1 MAELSPG
8 DLRPPLAGATFE
20 QSLARLQVI
29 VDQLEDGQ
37 LTLAQSLAAYEEG
50 IKHLQ
55 VCHAALTDTER
66 KIEVLSGFNAA
77 GEPITRPFDDTAS
90 HTEEST
96 PRPTVAR
103 RSRKAGE
110 RMDQQIPRQ
119 CEPDSSALPSD
130 HELDGR
136 RELF

>member
-1 MAELSPG
+1 MSSMP
-8 DLRPPLAGATFE
+8 DPTCPPTFE
-20 QSLARLQVI
+20 QSLARLQEL

-37 LTLAQSLAAYEEG
+37 LTLGQSLAAYQEG

-77 GEPITRPFDDTAS
+77 GEPITRPFDDAATHSEEPVVKRTRRAS
-90 HTEEST
+90 TVSDGSSRGGNACGSP
-96 PRPTVAR
+96 PR
-103 RSRKAGE
+103 
-110 RMDQQIPRQ
+110 
-119 CEPDSSALPSD
+119 DS
-130 HELDGR
+130 ELDDR

>member
-1 MAELSPG
+1 MANPSDQP
-8 DLRPPLAGATFE
+8 TFE
-20 QSLARLQVI
+20 QSLARLQQL

-55 VCHAALTDTER
+55 VCHAALTETER
-66 KIEVLSGFNAA
+66 KIEILSGFNAA

-90 HTEEST
+90 DAEDN
-96 PRPTVAR
+96 VAR
-103 RSRKAGE
+103 RSREKRRPAKTI
-110 RMDQQIPRQ
+110 QP
-119 CEPDSSALPSD
+119 EPPPETCD
-130 HELDGR
+130 ELDGR

>member
-1 MAELSPG
+1 MNSMPDPTSP
-8 DLRPPLAGATFE
+8 ATFE
-20 QSLARLQVI
+20 QSLARLQEL

-37 LTLAQSLAAYEEG
+37 LTLGQSLAAYEEG

-77 GEPITRPFDDTAS
+77 GEPITRPFDDAATHSEETAPKRTRRPQS
-90 HTEEST
+90 ERT
-96 PRPTVAR
+96 PSVSDGSSPGANASGSLR
-103 RSRKAGE
+103 
-110 RMDQQIPRQ
+110 
-119 CEPDSSALPSD
+119 DS
-130 HELDGR
+130 ELDDR

>member
-1 MAELSPG
+1 MSNSSTQP
-8 DLRPPLAGATFE
+8 TFE
-20 QSLARLQVI
+20 QSLSRLQDL

-55 VCHAALTDTER
+55 VCHAALTATER
-66 KIEVLSGFNAA
+66 KIEVLSGFNSA

-90 HTEEST
+90 DAQEN
-96 PRPTVAR
+96 VAR
-103 RSRKAGE
+103 RSREK
-110 RMDQQIPRQ
+110 RNPRQ
-119 CEPDSSALPSD
+119 IAAESPPRQSD
-130 HELDGR
+130 LDGELDGP